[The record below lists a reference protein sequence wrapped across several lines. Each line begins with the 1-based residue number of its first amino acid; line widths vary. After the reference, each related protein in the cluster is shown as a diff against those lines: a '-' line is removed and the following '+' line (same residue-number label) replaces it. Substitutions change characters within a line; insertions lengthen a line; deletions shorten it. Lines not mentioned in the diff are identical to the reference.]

1 MGDRSLDIT
10 LSKESSVILSSI
22 IATSLRQK
30 KNLQQQMNMS
40 YQTRVIHGMEK
51 LSIPSWYREVS
62 TPSFKSNGVPSRA
75 SWRMKTLQSTQQH
88 VWWTQTER
96 NGDNLKKRGLEMQRN
111 EASSR
116 EEPYLGWRNLLGKEE
131 IIAGPASRLA
141 RSFLDKKVL

>member
-1 MGDRSLDIT
+1 M
-10 LSKESSVILSSI
+10 K
-22 IATSLRQK
+22 
-30 KNLQQQMNMS
+30 MS
-40 YQTRVIHGMEK
+40 YQTRVIQGMEK

-75 SWRMKTLQSTQQH
+75 SWRKKTLQSTQQH

-96 NGDNLKKRGLEMQRN
+96 NGDNLKKRGLETQRN

-131 IIAGPASRLA
+131 IISSPASRLA
-141 RSFLDKKVL
+141 RSCLDKKGSLNELN